1 MAQEEGARST
11 AAPAGAHVTGWFGS
25 VRSVAVT
32 LFQILDFCL
41 LHQILRHMHES
52 LN

>member
-25 VRSVAVT
+25 VRSVAVM
-32 LFQILDFCL
+32 LFQILDFFSISNL
-41 LHQILRHMHES
+41 ATHA
-52 LN
+52 